1 MDSLQKDF
9 NKLVRSFGFAI
20 EGFAFAFRNNQ
31 NLQIAFVLGFSVLF
45 FSLIL
50 EVTQIELIVLLLTTL
65 LLIGAE
71 MVNTA
76 VEEMVNLIAKDH
88 RVEAK
93 IAKDVAAGMVML
105 ALFGSIIVYS
115 AVLLPYILRLH

>member
-1 MDSLQKDF
+1 VD
-9 NKLVRSFGFAI
+9 
-20 EGFAFAFRNNQ
+20 
-31 NLQIAFVLGFSVLF
+31 FVLGFSVLF